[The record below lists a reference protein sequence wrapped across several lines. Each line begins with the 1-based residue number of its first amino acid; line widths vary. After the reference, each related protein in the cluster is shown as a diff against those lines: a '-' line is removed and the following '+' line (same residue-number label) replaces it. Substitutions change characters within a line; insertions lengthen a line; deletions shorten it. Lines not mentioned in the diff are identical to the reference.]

1 MAIPERP
8 DGRVE
13 NYLANLIG
21 QDTAWEPGNPESRV
35 EQYLDYILENGTKT
49 EQEMEDDIAALKS
62 IGRYLSLWNAATG
75 LPVTNPK
82 KIPYTYKTGDY
93 YIVSNV
99 DTTTN
104 YMPSGIKYEGTA
116 SVTTDSGVKVNDYY
130 VFDGSVWSRL
140 AHSGGGNSL
149 PEVSNTDNGKV
160 LGVVNGEW
168 AKTDVP
174 YTHSTI
180 LFSGTAEVEEL
191 TAPK

>member
-1 MAIPERP
+1 MAIPGRP

-21 QDTAWEPGNPESRV
+21 QETAWEPGNPESRV
-35 EQYLDYILENGTKT
+35 EEYLDYILENGTKA
-49 EQEMEDDIAALKS
+49 EQDLEEDVAALKS
-62 IGRYLSLWNAATG
+62 IGRYLSLWNGATG
-75 LPVTNPK
+75 KPVTDPK
-82 KIPYTYKTGDY
+82 KLPYKYKAGDY
-93 YIVSNV
+93 YIVSV
-99 DTTTN
+99 VGATN
-104 YMPSGIKYEGTA
+104 YMPSGTQYEGTA
-116 SVTTDSGVKVNDYY
+116 SSTLDADAKVNDYY
-130 VFDGSVWSRL
+130 VFDGTTWSRL

-168 AKTDVP
+168 AKIDVP

-191 TAPK
+191 YAPK